1 MTNIPIFTIELK
13 DDDLDAAL
21 ARLQAG
27 MEDMSEVTNEIGGFL
42 AESHQQRIERSLGAP
57 DGTAWALNSPF
68 TRTRDPRPL
77 IDSAEMVKNI
87 NHQYGRDFAEVIATG
102 KQVRTM
108 HYGAKKGAFGQ
119 TASGRPLP
127 WGDIPARPFVG
138 LSETDRSNIAEAL
151 QEWFERIRANGN

>member
-1 MTNIPIFTIELK
+1 MSVFTVELV

-21 ARLQAG
+21 ARLRAG
-27 MEDMSEVTNEIGGFL
+27 MEDMSEVTSEIGEFL

-68 TRTRDPRPL
+68 TKTRDPRPL
-77 IDSAEMVKNI
+77 VDSGEMVKDI
-87 NHQYGRDFAEVIATG
+87 NYQSGPDFAEVIATG

-108 HYGAKKGAFGQ
+108 QYGAAKGAFGQ

-127 WGDIPARPFVG
+127 WGDIPARPFMG
-138 LSETDRSNIAEAL
+138 LSQSDRDGISEAL
-151 QEWFERIRANGN
+151 REWLERLHGR